1 MSATL
6 DSEMFCSFFGGAPL
20 VNVPGRTFP
29 VAQYF
34 LEDLMDATD
43 HVIEEDSMFALRNLP
58 KHRNTE
64 ELWITTR
71 GGEKRRQVLD
81 LESLT
86 DYSHV
91 SGHFPGYKTT
101 TQRSLDR
108 VDEKVLNYDLIEDTL
123 VFLSNA
129 NNKSLLT
136 PSGNTVADGS
146 VLVFLPGMSEIRTMM
161 NRLTGSRIFGDTT
174 LFEIIPLHSS
184 LSPHDQKRVF
194 RPSRRGCRKIIL
206 ATNIAETSVTI
217 PDVVCV
223 IDSGLVREVRH
234 DKRYATSKLVLD
246 WCSKASIKQRAGRA
260 GRVKEGICCR
270 LFSSRTAE
278 LLLKDQTTPELQ
290 RIPLEEVCLHIL
302 AGKLSRSCAKFL
314 MQAPQPPPA
323 DAVNL
328 AVRSLKEVGI
338 VNVFAD
344 EESLTILGQHVA
356 RIPVNVRLAKM
367 LIFGAVFKC
376 LDPILTIVGALSVKS
391 PFVQAMHDTYQAEAA
406 QREFRHESSDFLSFV
421 KLWNAYVPEVQ
432 NSKDQG
438 RGYCRKKWINWTVM
452 REIRDLREQ
461 NLELL
466 CQIGFVQGKLREHDV
481 AKSVYSSNGELEVV
495 VHAVICSGLYPNIA
509 HAVQEH
515 KDDPPVLWHKQERLH
530 FHSSSVNHKKKG
542 FGSDW
547 IMFHE
552 KFATGRTTVSVTSP
566 VHPLTLILFGGDVVV
581 KHLERKVFVDDWI
594 QLDMAAQTGVVF
606 RELRRKLDIVLSSL
620 IEKADSRSG
629 DEMVDEIVNLLMR
642 K

>member
-6 DSEMFCSFFGGAPL
+6 DSELFCSFFGGAPL
-20 VNVPGRTFP
+20 VTVPGRTFP
-29 VAQYF
+29 VAQFF

-43 HVIEEDSMFALRNLP
+43 HVIEEDSLFALKNLP
-58 KHRNTE
+58 QHQNTE
-64 ELWITTR
+64 ALWITTR

-81 LESLT
+81 LESQT

-91 SGHFPGYKTT
+91 SGHYPGYKTT
-101 TQRSLDR
+101 TQRSMDR

-123 VFLSNA
+123 VCLSDS

-136 PSGNTVADGS
+136 HSGDTAADGS

-161 NRLTGSRIFGDTT
+161 NRLTGSRIFSDTT
-174 LFEIIPLHSS
+174 QFEIIPLHSS
-184 LSPHDQKRVF
+184 LSPHEQKRVF

-223 IDSGLVREVRH
+223 IDSGLVREVRQ

-270 LFSSRTAE
+270 LFSSRTAD

-302 AGKLSRSCAKFL
+302 AGKLSRSCATFL
-314 MQAPQPPPA
+314 MQAPQPPPS
-323 DAVNL
+323 DSVNL

-338 VNVFAD
+338 VNVLAN

-356 RIPVNVRLAKM
+356 KIPVNVRLAKM

-376 LDPILTIVGALSVKS
+376 LDPILTIAGALTVKS
-391 PFVQAMHDTYQAEAA
+391 PLVVAMHDTFQANAA

-421 KLWNAYVPEVQ
+421 KLWNAYASEVQ
-432 NSKDQG
+432 KSKDQG
-438 RGYCRKKWINWTVM
+438 RGYCRKKWVNWTVM
-452 REIRDLREQ
+452 REIRDLRQQ

-466 CQIGFVQGKLREHDV
+466 CQIGFVQGKLKEHDV
-481 AKSVYSSNGELEVV
+481 AKSVYSTNGEHEVV
-495 VHAVICSGLYPNIA
+495 VHAVIFSGLYPNIA
-509 HAVQEH
+509 RAVQEH
-515 KDDPPVLWHKQERLH
+515 KDDSPVLWYKQERLY
-530 FHSSSVNHKKKG
+530 FHSSSVNHKKKAL
-542 FGSDW
+542 GSDW
-547 IMFHE
+547 VMFHE

-566 VHPLTLILFGGDVVV
+566 IHPLSLILFGGDVVV
-581 KHLERKVFVDDWI
+581 KHLERKVLVDEWI
-594 QLDMAAQTGVVF
+594 QLDMAAQTGVLF
-606 RELRRKLDIVLSSL
+606 RELRQKMDVVLSSL
-620 IEKADSRSG
+620 IERADSRSG
-629 DEMVDEIVNLLMR
+629 DEMIDEVVNLLIR
-642 K
+642 S